1 MFGKLNTC
9 FGWFRI
15 KKVSLFR
22 LRIWVRRFRHLFIF
36 TSFRRILPGSFL
48 IFCLY
53 PALYR
58 TALRNFIV
66 LNRYHKVLQERTR
79 LRLVSLYLFF
89 CCSKTAGKLFVGS
102 NPDWTPE
109 IMFRLLNYAIYLLR
123 TGGEAL
129 LCVVEQKYTLNRN
142 GTVHYMPNST
152 LASMLSMNQKNGFKY
167 RCLFSLTLQSFIS
180 LRPRS
185 AGKGKLTD
193 GSYQCQWVE
202 EGRSIRPFVGFGV
215 ALDVRHLLGPGSS
228 YRSQDGVL
236 RTKKNR
242 EEETR
247 REFSR
252 QNMEAC
258 HNQYQQYTVLF
269 RTPEHPRTETIW
281 AGKINLLEN
290 ILLTRVRRPNPQI
303 WV

>member
-1 MFGKLNTC
+1 
-9 FGWFRI
+9 
-15 KKVSLFR
+15 
-22 LRIWVRRFRHLFIF
+22 
-36 TSFRRILPGSFL
+36 
-48 IFCLY
+48 
-53 PALYR
+53 
-58 TALRNFIV
+58 
-66 LNRYHKVLQERTR
+66 
-79 LRLVSLYLFF
+79 
-89 CCSKTAGKLFVGS
+89 
-102 NPDWTPE
+102 
-109 IMFRLLNYAIYLLR
+109 MFRLLNYAIYLLR

-236 RTKKNR
+236 RTKKK
-242 EEETR
+242 R
-247 REFSR
+247 RGR
-252 QNMEAC
+252 N
-258 HNQYQQYTVLF
+258 
-269 RTPEHPRTETIW
+269 
-281 AGKINLLEN
+281 K
-290 ILLTRVRRPNPQI
+290 TRVQQTKYGSLSQPIPTVYCSFPDSGGPSILGQKRFGLGR
-303 WV
+303 